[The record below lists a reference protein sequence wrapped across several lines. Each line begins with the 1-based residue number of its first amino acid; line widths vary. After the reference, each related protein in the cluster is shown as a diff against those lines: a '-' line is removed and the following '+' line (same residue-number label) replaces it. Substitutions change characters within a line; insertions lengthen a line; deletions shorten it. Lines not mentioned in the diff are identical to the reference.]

1 MAENQDTSEAEK
13 LSVER
18 RRLAGR
24 KKYRR
29 ALEKDPEYNKK
40 KYQRQNEKRRLGL
53 LPPLKPRKRSKHQR
67 RRTELSRQRDRTKY
81 YAKNKS
87 TIVRRVVRRQ
97 RERYATDKQY
107 AACKSL
113 RSRMRYALRSQSTRK
128 SARTLQLLGC
138 TAVELVLHLESQ
150 FLEGMSWSNRTEWH
164 IDHIIPVSAFDLTS
178 EEGQRAAFHYTNLR
192 PLWAHDNRAKSS
204 KPPVK
209 QRRFCFGYVT
219 LADERRAKARKG
231 GQVTERRRA

>member
-1 MAENQDTSEAEK
+1 MAEHQDTSETEK
-13 LSVER
+13 LLVER

-24 KKYRR
+24 QKYRR
-29 ALEKDPEYNKK
+29 AIERDPEYNKK
-40 KYQRQNEKRRLGL
+40 KRQRQNEKRRLGI
-53 LPPLKPRKRSKHQR
+53 LPPAKPRKRRKYRR
-67 RRTELSRQRDRTKY
+67 RRTELSRQRDKAK

-87 TIVRRVVRRQ
+87 KIVRRVVRRQ
-97 RERYATDKQY
+97 RERYATDRQY

-113 RSRMRYALRSQSTRK
+113 RSRMRYALRSQSTKK

-138 TAVELVLHLESQ
+138 TAAELVFHLESQ
-150 FLEGMSWSNRTEWH
+150 FLEGMSWTNRTEWH
-164 IDHIIPVSAFDLTS
+164 IDHIIPVSAFDLTC

-219 LADERRAKARKG
+219 LADERQAKARKG

>member
-67 RRTELSRQRDRTKY
+67 PRTDFCRQRDRTKY
-81 YAKNKS
+81 AKNKS
-87 TIVRRVVRRQ
+87 KVVRRIVRRQ

-107 AACKSL
+107 AACQSL
-113 RSRMRYALRSQSTRK
+113 RSRMRYALRSQSTKK

-138 TAVELVLHLESQ
+138 TAAHLVRHLELQ
-150 FLEGMSWSNRTEWH
+150 FLEGMSWRNRSEWH

-204 KPPVK
+204 RPPVK